1 LAEAGSQVKMSAFN
15 LLSANFPV
23 TSKDLEIGDEA
34 KHDSDIC
41 DARSRS
47 VEVYPSLRK
56 NPYLEVTP
64 S

>member
-1 LAEAGSQVKMSAFN
+1 MSAFN